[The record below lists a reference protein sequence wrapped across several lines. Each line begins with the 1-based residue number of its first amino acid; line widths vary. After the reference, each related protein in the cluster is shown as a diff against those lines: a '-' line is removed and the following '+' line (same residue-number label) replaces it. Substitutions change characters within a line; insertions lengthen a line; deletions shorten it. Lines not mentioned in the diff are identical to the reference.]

1 MGLFDFAS
9 NLGKKLFGSNE
20 DPAEEIQKHI
30 ESDNPGIE
38 GLSVTVED
46 GVANVSGS
54 AKDQA
59 AYEKA
64 ILMAGNVQ
72 GIKEVKGD
80 SLQLLDNT
88 ALNVE
93 YYTIQPGDSLWA
105 IAQKHLGNGND
116 YTKIF
121 EANKE
126 VIKDPDLIYPGQ
138 KIRIPLGE

>member
-38 GLSVTVED
+38 GLNVTVED
-46 GVANVSGS
+46 GVASVSGS

-72 GIKEVKGD
+72 GIKEVKD
-80 SLQLLDNT
+80 DRLQLLDNNDT
-88 ALNVE
+88 NVK
-93 YYTIQPGDSLWA
+93 Y
-105 IAQKHLGNGND
+105 
-116 YTKIF
+116 
-121 EANKE
+121 
-126 VIKDPDLIYPGQ
+126 
-138 KIRIPLGE
+138 

>member
-9 NLGKKLFGSNE
+9 NLGKKLFGSDD
-20 DPAEEIQKHI
+20 DPAAKIQEHI
-30 ESDNPGIE
+30 ASDNPGVE
-38 GLSVTVED
+38 GLNVSVEN
-46 GVANVSGS
+46 GVATVSGT

-59 AYEKA
+59 AFEKA

-72 GIKEVKGD
+72 GIEEVQAGG
-80 SLQLLDNT
+80 L
-88 ALNVE
+88 ALADTNQVEVE
-93 YYTIQPGDSLWA
+93 YYTIQSGDSLWN
-105 IAQKHLGNGND
+105 IAQKYLGNGND

-138 KIRIPLGE
+138 KIRIPKA

>member
-9 NLGKKLFGSNE
+9 NLGKKLFGSDD
-20 DPAEEIQKHI
+20 DPAEKIQEHI

-38 GLSVTVED
+38 GLTVSVEN
-46 GVANVSGS
+46 GIAMVSGQ

-72 GIKEVKGD
+72 GIEEVKADGFD
-80 SLQLLDNT
+80 ILEAST
-88 ALNVE
+88 AKVE
-93 YYTIQPGDSLWA
+93 YYTIQSGDSLWA
-105 IAQKHLGNGND
+105 IAQKHLGNGNE

-138 KIRIPLGE
+138 KIRIPLS

>member
-1 MGLFDFAS
+1 MGLFDFVS
-9 NLGKKLFGSNE
+9 NIGKKLFSSDE
-20 DPAEEIQKHI
+20 DPAAEIQKHI

-38 GLSVTVED
+38 GLTVTVED
-46 GVANVSGS
+46 NVAIISGS

-72 GIKEVKGD
+72 GIKEVNA
-80 SLQLLDNT
+80 DNLT
-88 ALNVE
+88 LEDNKVSNVE
-93 YYTIQPGDSLWA
+93 YYTIQSGDSLWA

-126 VIKDPDLIYPGQ
+126 VIKNPDLIYPGQ